1 MVLPIHL
8 LKLDPFPLYSRLLR
22 YRVYS
27 RQGYEK
33 LRHDVPRQN
42 YHAHVKVPPV
52 VVVVF
57 GGHEAA
63 IDHGKIDGVLH
74 LAHFRPRE
82 IVRETRSGCHRPVS
96 LLPPPRRMSPLC
108 VFARARPTHT
118 DFFNSK
124 LSVAFLLFWLVVE
137 VPLTKRALRKGG
149 VSFDCCDDDT
159 NDD

>member
-82 IVRETRSGCHRPVS
+82 IVRETRSGCHRPFALFFSSPPKS
-96 LLPPPRRMSPLC
+96 LQCAFL
-108 VFARARPTHT
+108 RARVQHTPTSST
-118 DFFNSK
+118 RSFRSLFF
-124 LSVAFLLFWLVVE
+124 FFWPVVE
-137 VPLTKRALRKGG
+137 VPLTKR
-149 VSFDCCDDDT
+149 VSFSGLV
-159 NDD
+159 